1 MTSSLLPILPVVDD
15 VLFNFAQSDGFWAN
29 LAIAF
34 GTSYDVVKATE
45 LRQQW
50 QSRNFSQ
57 IPPIEVLSD
66 EVLGTA
72 NGAYSSSTNK
82 IYLSASFLNTASSA
96 TIVNVIL
103 EEIGHYVDAQINP
116 VDGAGDEGAI
126 FALLVMGE
134 TLSTQELQA
143 LKAEDDTAYVT
154 LNGQQIQIEQQNFT
168 GTNGNDNITGTA
180 DNDVINGLGGNDTLS
195 GLGGNDSLNGNEGND
210 RLYGGEGNDHLSGDE
225 GDDKLYND
233 SGSDILNG
241 GSGFDHY
248 DADYSSASTGL
259 LMTFDSA
266 TGNGKIVVGT
276 EIDTLISIE
285 NFTYFQGTNFDDIIV
300 LSSSNDQVIHGNQ
313 GNDNIQGNEG
323 NEYLYGDEGDDIL
336 NGGKDNDVLYGG
348 TGNDTIYGGLGSDYL
363 YGDEGDD
370 VLIGVDPNIDDPYTP
385 NTYDAIQDTF
395 YGDEG
400 RERFVLGNA
409 HKIFYNEDGNALG
422 GGSRANI
429 NNFNR
434 NEDIIQ
440 LHGSSDDYLLYSRIE
455 VNYPAGLTYLE
466 LKNPNGS
473 GYEIIAIIYG
483 QLGLSLTDSY
493 FQYVSTNQQVFTPT
507 LVGTFDTPGN
517 AKSVQVVGNYA
528 YVADGNSGLQI
539 IDISNPQNPVLKGSY
554 NDNYPSDYHSAEEVE
569 VDGNYA
575 YIAAGSG
582 GLEIVDISN
591 HENLILTGSYDQ
603 GILSSSSIFKQG
615 LSVYINDWPDVFVV
629 DVSDPEYPT
638 IYTSNPAYEIGNG
651 APEFIYTEN
660 SGIIS
665 NVGYVND
672 TWVSNYVYMATND
685 GLEIFKTPPYNDNS
699 YFSDYVG
706 LIDVGYLSGLGSSE
720 VISVQDTRN
729 YTYLI
734 VGDGQNDSQQ
744 SLVIMDIDITSPNY
758 SNEPYET
765 VVTVKGTYAL
775 PDDAYDLQVVDNI
788 VYVANGNSGL
798 QIIDVSDPTNPT
810 FKGHYDTSGTAV
822 DVWIE
827 NNYAYVADGNSGL
840 QIIDLFAEIAP
851 TNLSLSN
858 NSIAENQAI
867 ATVIGNFSSV
877 DPNTG
882 DVFIYTLIHGEG
894 STDNAL
900 FAIQNGQL
908 KSNTVFDY
916 ETKNNYSIRVRVTD
930 QGGLFF
936 EKSLTINITDVSES
950 SIISLTVSPT
960 SVTEDGTANLV
971 YTFTRTG
978 ATTSALTVN
987 YSITGTAN
995 STDYTGATPG
1005 TGKTITFAPG
1015 SSTAT
1020 LTIDPTADTTV
1031 EANET
1036 VALTLATGTGYTV
1049 GTTTAVTGTI
1059 TNDDLPSITLAVS
1072 PASVTEDGTTNLVY
1086 TFTRSGSTTN
1096 ALTVNYTLGGTATLN
1111 TDYTR
1116 TGTTNTVTFAAGSST
1131 ATVTVDPKTDTTVE
1145 SNETIA
1151 LTLAS
1156 GTGYTV
1162 GTTTAVTGTITN
1174 DDFSQ
1179 LSINNITVVE
1189 GQDSNAILTVTVNN
1203 PNPQPISVNYTTA
1216 PVNATANVD
1225 YTSKTGTLTIAANTS
1240 TATISIPILNDN
1252 LNEANET
1259 FAINLSNP
1267 VNATLT
1273 NNKGIVTISDTLT
1286 ANVTTTLPA
1295 NVENLTLTGT
1305 TNINGTGNTLNN
1317 VITGNSGNNIL
1328 NGATGIDTLVGGL
1341 GNDTYQIDTTT
1352 DTITENAN
1360 QGTDTVQSSVT
1371 YTLGNNL
1378 ENLTLTGTTN
1388 INGIGNT
1395 LNNIITG
1402 NSGNNILNG
1411 ATGIDTLIGGLG
1423 NDTYQIDTTTDTIT
1437 ENANQGTDT
1446 VQSSVTY
1453 TLGNNLEN
1461 LTLTGTTNING
1472 TGNTLNNVI
1481 TGNSGNNILNGATGI
1496 DTLIGGLGNDTYQID
1511 TTTDTITENANQGTD
1526 TVQSSVTY
1534 TLGNN
1539 LENLRLIGSNN
1550 INGTGNAGNNNITGN
1565 SGINQING
1573 GAGIDTLTGGLGADT
1588 FIFQFGQST
1597 ISTSDLITDFAIN
1610 SDKIDLLTQAGN
1622 ATSAPS
1628 NFSRAA
1634 NSTVTTLQNLI
1645 NQVFTDANGAITGN
1659 QGLGVNSAALVQVT
1673 TGAIAG
1679 TYLVIND
1686 STAGF
1691 QSSND
1696 LLINITGFT
1705 GTLPAL
1711 GNIPVG
1717 NFFV

>member
-1 MTSSLLPILPVVDD
+1 MATNPLLIPTL
-15 VLFNFAQSDGFWAN
+15 NQ
-29 LAIAF
+29 AI
-34 GTSYDVVKATE
+34 TDVVNLLNQFADEPLFTE
-45 LRQQW
+45 KVRLVFGVNIRTQAFKSLIAVLPQIEIIENGEL
-50 QSRNFSQ
+50 QGALGAFSAQ
-57 IPPIEVLSD
+57 T
-66 EVLGTA
+66 G
-72 NGAYSSSTNK
+72 K
-82 IYLSASFLNTASSA
+82 IYLSASFLNTASSESL
-96 TIVNVIL
+96 VNVIL

-210 RLYGGEGNDHLSGDE
+210 WLYGGEGNDHLSGDE

-266 TGNGKIVVGT
+266 TGNGNIVIGN

-440 LHGSSDDYLLYSRIE
+440 LHGSSDDYRLFFSTDIGD
-455 VNYPAGLTYLE
+455 PQTYTYIE

-473 GYEIIAIIYG
+473 GYEIIASING
-483 QLGLSLTDSY
+483 QLGFSLTDSY
-493 FQYVSTNQQVFTPT
+493 FQYVSTNQQVYTPA

-528 YVADGNSGLQI
+528 YVADGNSGLQV
-539 IDISNPQNPVLKGSY
+539 IDISNPQNPVLKSSY
-554 NDNYPSDYHSAEEVE
+554 NDNYPSGGFYSAEEVE
-569 VDGNYA
+569 VDGDYA
-575 YIAAGSG
+575 YIAARGV

-591 HENLILTGSYDQ
+591 PSNPILTGSYDRADR
-603 GILSSSSIFKQG
+603 LRVSSIFKQG
-615 LSVYINDWPDVFVV
+615 LSVYIDGLFNVFAI

-638 IYTSNPAYEIGNG
+638 IYTSNPYYEVGSG

-665 NVGYVND
+665 YIGDVND
-672 TWVSNYVYMATND
+672 IWVSNYVYIATND
-685 GLEIFKTPPYNDNS
+685 GLEIFQTPPYNDNS

-706 LIDVGYLSGLGSSE
+706 LIDVGYRAGYGIFSSE

-734 VGDGQNDSQQ
+734 VGDGQDNSQQ
-744 SLVIMDIDITSPNY
+744 SLVIMDIDITRPNY
-758 SNEPYET
+758 SSDPYET
-765 VVTVKGTYAL
+765 VVTLQGTYAL

-810 FKGHYDTSGTAV
+810 FKGSYDTSGTAV

-827 NNYAYVADGNSGL
+827 NNYAYVADGDSGL

-987 YSITGTAN
+987 YGITGTAN

-1072 PASVTEDGTTNLVY
+1072 PSSVTEDGTSNLVY
-1086 TFTRSGSTTN
+1086 TFTRSGVTTN

-1131 ATVTVDPKTDTTVE
+1131 ATVIVDPTADTTVE
-1145 SNETIA
+1145 SNETVA
-1151 LTLAS
+1151 LTLAT

-1162 GTTTAVTGTITN
+1162 GTPNTVTGTITN
-1174 DDFSQ
+1174 DDVTLPSIT
-1179 LSINNITVVE
+1179 LSLNYSGISESSPSNFVYTFTRTGVTTNALTVNYNIAGTASATDYTGATPGNGKTITFNPGSTTTSITIDPTADTVVE
-1189 GQDSNAILTVTVNN
+1189 PNETISLQLAAGTGYSIGTTAAQIATIINDDGTRRHVGTNGKDVLLGTNANDYLIGGAGDDILT
-1203 PNPQPISVNYTTA
+1203 
-1216 PVNATANVD
+1216 
-1225 YTSKTGTLTIAANTS
+1225 G
-1240 TATISIPILNDN
+1240 
-1252 LNEANET
+1252 
-1259 FAINLSNP
+1259 
-1267 VNATLT
+1267 
-1273 NNKGIVTISDTLT
+1273 
-1286 ANVTTTLPA
+1286 
-1295 NVENLTLTGT
+1295 
-1305 TNINGTGNTLNN
+1305 GTGGDIFYFASSN
-1317 VITGNSGNNIL
+1317 
-1328 NGATGIDTLVGGL
+1328 L
-1341 GNDTYQIDTTT
+1341 GNDAITDFTPGQDFIQVSRQGFGGGLIAG
-1352 DTITENAN
+1352 DTIT
-1360 QGTDTVQSSVT
+1360 QVQF
-1371 YTLGNNL
+1371 
-1378 ENLTLTGTTN
+1378 
-1388 INGIGNT
+1388 
-1395 LNNIITG
+1395 
-1402 NSGNNILNG
+1402 
-1411 ATGIDTLIGGLG
+1411 
-1423 NDTYQIDTTTDTIT
+1423 
-1437 ENANQGTDT
+1437 
-1446 VQSSVTY
+1446 
-1453 TLGNNLEN
+1453 
-1461 LTLTGTTNING
+1461 
-1472 TGNTLNNVI
+1472 
-1481 TGNSGNNILNGATGI
+1481 
-1496 DTLIGGLGNDTYQID
+1496 
-1511 TTTDTITENANQGTD
+1511 
-1526 TVQSSVTY
+1526 
-1534 TLGNN
+1534 
-1539 LENLRLIGSNN
+1539 LIGSSA
-1550 INGTGNAGNNNITGN
+1550 TNA
-1565 SGINQING
+1565 SQR
-1573 GAGIDTLTGGLGADT
+1573 
-1588 FIFQFGQST
+1588 FIYN
-1597 ISTSDLITDFAIN
+1597 STSGA
-1610 SDKIDLLTQAGN
+1610 LLFDVDGN
-1622 ATSAPS
+1622 GIQSAQQIATL
-1628 NFSRAA
+1628 N
-1634 NSTVTTLQNLI
+1634 
-1645 NQVFTDANGAITGN
+1645 TG
-1659 QGLGVNSAALVQVT
+1659 LAL
-1673 TGAIAG
+1673 
-1679 TYLVIND
+1679 TYEDI
-1686 STAGF
+1686 
-1691 QSSND
+1691 
-1696 LLINITGFT
+1696 
-1705 GTLPAL
+1705 
-1711 GNIPVG
+1711 
-1717 NFFV
+1717 FVS